1 DRGRSP
7 PRRGARARHRR
18 SRCPQWCGPE
28 YGISRSRRDRSPT
41 RCRCRHD
48 RGRARR
54 GRPSV
59 QRPQPQRRG
68 PDRGRERHSVLA
80 QPWNS
85 PSRAHRAPRP
95 RARISAVRRGPR
107 RKIDRARAASRRSGA
122 AIADTPPHP
131 GRVDPAAWRDQIAP
145 YVRVRLPVGAC
156 AKETMTRNPNLP
168 IAAVSDPI
176 KVALLSDDPL
186 LRAGL
191 SSLLAQLGSIDVVE
205 RDSAE
210 VALWDAGVDAG
221 KTLSR
226 LSELRNLPMPV
237 VAVVGDAAHV
247 APAIAAGARG
257 VVLRDQVGPGIHAA
271 LAAVRSGLTVMD
283 TQLASSLVPSQ
294 PPREPK
300 GRGELTERERQV
312 VQLLA
317 EGLSNKLIADRLG
330 ISDHTAK
337 FHVNGVMMKLG
348 ASTRTEAV
356 VEAMRRGLIRL

>member
-1 DRGRSP
+1 M
-7 PRRGARARHRR
+7 
-18 SRCPQWCGPE
+18 
-28 YGISRSRRDRSPT
+28 
-41 RCRCRHD
+41 
-48 RGRARR
+48 
-54 GRPSV
+54 
-59 QRPQPQRRG
+59 
-68 PDRGRERHSVLA
+68 
-80 QPWNS
+80 
-85 PSRAHRAPRP
+85 
-95 RARISAVRRGPR
+95 
-107 RKIDRARAASRRSGA
+107 
-122 AIADTPPHP
+122 
-131 GRVDPAAWRDQIAP
+131 GRVDPSMMRGHIASI
-145 YVRVRLPVGAC
+145 
-156 AKETMTRNPNLP
+156 MTRNPQLSLGS
-168 IAAVSDPI
+168 VTDPI
-176 KVALLSDDPL
+176 KVALLTDDPL
-186 LRAGL
+186 LKAGL
-191 SSLLAQLGSIDVVE
+191 SSLLAQVGSIDVVE
-205 RDSAE
+205 GDGAE
-210 VALWDAGVDAG
+210 VALWDAGNDAS
-221 KTLSR
+221 KTLAR
-226 LSELRNLPMPV
+226 LAELRSMAMPV
-237 VAVVGDAAHV
+237 VAVVGDPAHT